1 MEDNENYYYEFLKME
16 NDKLLKK
23 LSQTEDDKEKDI
35 IMNIIKEN
43 VSSMMS
49 IINNR

>member
-16 NDKLLKK
+16 NDNLLKK